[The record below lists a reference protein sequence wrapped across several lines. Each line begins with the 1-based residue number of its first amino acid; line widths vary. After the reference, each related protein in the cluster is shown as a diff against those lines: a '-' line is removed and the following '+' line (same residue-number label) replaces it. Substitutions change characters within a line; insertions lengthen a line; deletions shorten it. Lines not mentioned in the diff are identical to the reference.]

1 MTCAEAVRLI
11 AAAVEGGVAP
21 GLLDEL
27 VAHIERCAAC
37 AAEAETQML
46 VKRLLGATPMLA
58 LPPGAAGRLGARL
71 DREAASRRKS
81 SIDWRVWTVRLVPV
95 AACLVA
101 IAAVLHYVVRQSH
114 AIEVSAA
121 IADWGRD
128 EVRSLQ
134 SPRIDQGTSDRQLL
148 GVLLMD
154 PRHDAAAGRN

>member
-1 MTCAEAVRLI
+1 VGLI
-11 AAAVEGGVAP
+11 AAAVEGGVALRP
-21 GLLDEL
+21 LDGL

-46 VKRLLGATPMLA
+46 VKRLLGTTPMLP
-58 LPPGAAGRLGARL
+58 LPPGAAGRLNARL
-71 DREAASRRKS
+71 DREAASRAKP
-81 SIDWRVWTVRLVPV
+81 SIDWRAWTVRLVPV

-101 IAAVLHYVVRQSH
+101 IAAVLHHVIRRSH

-134 SPRIDQGTSDRQLL
+134 SPRIDQATSDRQLL

-154 PRHDAAAGRN
+154 PRHDAPAGRH